1 VGTEKPLPGFFE
13 RRELLFAPQPDPA
26 GLSAQGRVFLGA
38 GLLDSAMESFA
49 KAGDTAGLAQVEA
62 AARST
67 GDAFSLEAALKALGR
82 TATPAE
88 WAAVGETALGAGLLW
103 FAYRAFEK
111 ADDQDG
117 LERTRREMHA
127 AGITPVQR

>member
-1 VGTEKPLPGFFE
+1 MGTEKSQPGFFE
-13 RRELLFAPQPDPA
+13 RRELLFAPQPNPA
-26 GLSAQGRVFLGA
+26 GLSAQGRLCLGA
-38 GLLDSAMESFA
+38 GLLEGALEFFA
-49 KAGDTAGLAQVEA
+49 KAGDVAGLAQVEE
-62 AARST
+62 AARRS
-67 GDAFSLEAALKALGR
+67 GDAFSLEASLKALGK

-111 ADDQDG
+111 ADNQAG

-127 AGITPVQR
+127 AGITPAER